1 MQQTKFEFSEVE
13 LDLINEY
20 VDKNKGV
27 LTKTKDGRRDKFF
40 ISSDSLSA
48 CIRVTNMEERTIFVC
63 VKVFDIYYD
72 YWVTTPPQLKTALGL

>member
-63 VKVFDIYYD
+63 VKVFDIYHD
-72 YWVTTPPQLKTALGL
+72 YWVKTPPQLKNALEL